1 MTNRSADSSIS
12 GYSYQFLITIDHII
26 SGRSDDKFIIEGI
39 EDLDVI
45 TTDEKCLNQY
55 KHHPDKD
62 LTNSLIAKPIILML
76 NHFLENSNEQIQ
88 YKLFI
93 HGNKNNRNTLTEHD
107 LENILTLSTGENFKK
122 DEYSSDYKDEKKLKE
137 FLSKFSL
144 VVTVG
149 FEELESKV
157 IKKISEK
164 LVLKEEEVRLSMYPL
179 AYKYINDLARKKNE
193 EDRVITGNEFL
204 VYLKGAKKTVN
215 LSTLARI
222 KGESDL
228 VKYIK
233 NELEGLYIK
242 KNTSDHVFFLNNEN
256 DEKTTDLIIS
266 LSQWFVYQKRNADN
280 RVPIFIVKNIGE
292 MKKYLLKKIKERN
305 IDLFYNDG
313 YEDIIFYDKKFN
325 QTISIKKM
333 ASAKKIELVNNFNFK
348 LISME
353 TFEQNKD
360 SIKSS
365 FSNPVFFY
373 LFDYEGEGLDF
384 FREYKLTN
392 IDIHKIPEIFKG
404 DS

>member
-39 EDLDVI
+39 EDLDVV

-55 KHHPDKD
+55 KYHPDKN

-76 NHFLENSNEQIQ
+76 NHFLKNSDEQIQ
-88 YKLFI
+88 YKLFV
-93 HGNKNNRNTLTEHD
+93 HGNKNNYTLTRHGLKD
-107 LENILTLSTGENFKK
+107 ILTLNIGEKFKR
-122 DEYSSDYKDEKKLKE
+122 DEYSSGYKDETKLKK

-157 IKKISEK
+157 IKKISET
-164 LVLKEEEVRLSMYPL
+164 LVLREEEVRLSLYPL
-179 AYKYINDLARKKNE
+179 AYKYINDFARKKNE
-193 EDRVITGNEFL
+193 KDRVITGNEFL
-204 VYLKGAKKTVN
+204 IYLKGAQRTVD
-215 LSTLARI
+215 LLTLARI
-222 KGESDL
+222 KGESNL
-228 VKYIK
+228 IKYIK
-233 NELEGLYIK
+233 NELKGLNIK
-242 KNTSDHVFFLNNEN
+242 KNSSDHVFFLNNEN
-256 DEKTTDLIIS
+256 NEKTTDLIIS
-266 LSQWFVYQKRNADN
+266 LSQCFAYQGENADN
-280 RVPIFIVKNIGE
+280 RVPTFIVNNVRE

-325 QTISIKKM
+325 QTISIKKT
-333 ASAKKIELVNNFNFK
+333 AGKKKIELVKNFNFK
-348 LISME
+348 LVSME
-353 TFEQNKD
+353 TFQQNKD

-373 LFDYEGEGLDF
+373 LFDYEGEKLDSL
-384 FREYKLTN
+384 REWKLTN
-392 IDIHKIPEIFKG
+392 IDIHKIPEIFNG

>member
-1 MTNRSADSSIS
+1 
-12 GYSYQFLITIDHII
+12 
-26 SGRSDDKFIIEGI
+26 
-39 EDLDVI
+39 
-45 TTDEKCLNQY
+45 
-55 KHHPDKD
+55 
-62 LTNSLIAKPIILML
+62 
-76 NHFLENSNEQIQ
+76 
-88 YKLFI
+88 
-93 HGNKNNRNTLTEHD
+93 
-107 LENILTLSTGENFKK
+107 
-122 DEYSSDYKDEKKLKE
+122 
-137 FLSKFSL
+137 
-144 VVTVG
+144 
-149 FEELESKV
+149 
-157 IKKISEK
+157 
-164 LVLKEEEVRLSMYPL
+164 
-179 AYKYINDLARKKNE
+179 
-193 EDRVITGNEFL
+193 
-204 VYLKGAKKTVN
+204 
-215 LSTLARI
+215 
-222 KGESDL
+222 
-228 VKYIK
+228 
-233 NELEGLYIK
+233 
-242 KNTSDHVFFLNNEN
+242 
-256 DEKTTDLIIS
+256 
-266 LSQWFVYQKRNADN
+266 
-280 RVPIFIVKNIGE
+280 